1 MPDNREKPLE
11 TLIDRELKQ
20 LPELTAPE
28 TLIARVLAAIQAK
41 AKPWWHRSWASWPW
55 WGQGVF
61 LLATVALIAGVVYGA
76 PQAAE
81 GLSAQPLLAKLGS
94 WFAFLAPVWKLLA
107 SLGNAFVV
115 LARSGGQLL
124 LWAAVAT
131 AAVVYLTCVG
141 LGTLAYRVAFN
152 KI

>member
-1 MPDNREKPLE
+1 MPDHREKLLE
-11 TLIDRELKQ
+11 TFIDRELKQ
-20 LPELTAPE
+20 LTELTAPE
-28 TLIARVLAAIQAK
+28 TLIPRVWAALRAK
-41 AKPWWHRSWASWPW
+41 AKPWWQRSWASWPR

-61 LLATVALIAGVVYGA
+61 LLATVLLIAGVVNGA

-81 GLSAQPLLAKLGS
+81 GLPVQSLLAECAS
-94 WFAFLAPVWKLLA
+94 WFAFLAPVWKFLA

-124 LWAAVAT
+124 LWAAVAA